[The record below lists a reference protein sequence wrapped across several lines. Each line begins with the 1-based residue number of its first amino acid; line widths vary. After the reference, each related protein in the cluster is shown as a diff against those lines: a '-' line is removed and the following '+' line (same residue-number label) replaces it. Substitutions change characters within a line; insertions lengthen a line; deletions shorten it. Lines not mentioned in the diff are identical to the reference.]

1 MRAVGR
7 TEARGKSSLEIIAL
21 ISLNGAGPQQ
31 FITALSLIQVGK
43 RLRKAEGKGGD
54 MGLLEIFNKKDA
66 ANRWYMNK
74 T

>member
-31 FITALSLIQVGK
+31 FITALSPDTGGQ
-43 RLRKAEGKGGD
+43 KAQKGRGEG
-54 MGLLEIFNKKDA
+54 
-66 ANRWYMNK
+66 R
-74 T
+74 

>member
-1 MRAVGR
+1 MGLVPN
-7 TEARGKSSLEIIAL
+7 SSLQ
-21 ISLNGAGPQQ
+21 P
-31 FITALSLIQVGK
+31 FHLIQVGK

-54 MGLLEIFNKKDA
+54 MGLLEIFNKKYA